1 MWVARYE
8 IPRNI
13 VTEMI
18 PMMRSVSEAF
28 FDCGR
33 RNAGTPLEIAS
44 TPVRAVEP
52 DENACRITN
61 RPTVRTVLASSGAG
75 NTWSVTIGQPLKM
88 HRAIPVTTRMMID
101 TMNAY
106 VGTANRVPDSRT
118 PRRLASVTSR
128 TNPSE
133 SSSLYGES
141 AGSAEVIANT
151 PATTETETVST

>member
-18 PMMRSVSEAF
+18 PMIRRVSEAF

-61 RPTVRTVLASSGAG
+61 RPTVRTVLAELGG
-75 NTWSVTIGQPLKM
+75 RQHLVG
-88 HRAIPVTTRMMID
+88 HDRDTRRRC
-101 TMNAY
+101 TE
-106 VGTANRVPDSRT
+106 PSR
-118 PRRLASVTSR
+118 
-128 TNPSE
+128 
-133 SSSLYGES
+133 
-141 AGSAEVIANT
+141 
-151 PATTETETVST
+151 